1 MNYLITLFEVLRLL
15 LPAWLLDRIF
25 GDPQVLP
32 HPVTYFGKAIS
43 FFEKRLNRKKH
54 KRLKGA
60 FTAIF
65 LILAVWGLA
74 YGMEKGLSMLSPYA
88 AVLFDII
95 MIFFCLAGKT
105 LETEVKKVFEALEKS
120 LAKGR
125 EQVAR
130 IVGRDTSELS
140 AQEVRT
146 AALETLSENLSD
158 GVVAPLFWFILLG
171 VPGMLAYKMVNTLD
185 SMIGYRN
192 EKYLHFGCCAAKI
205 DDIANF
211 IPARITAV
219 LMLLVKNKL
228 SLMPFVLRYGR
239 EHASPNS
246 GYPESALAAILD
258 CRFGGPH
265 DYFRE
270 TVYKPYIGNN
280 NRRLTSKDMKTGIT
294 INRRT
299 EAVMMLIVLLARPA
313 MILLYN
319 STVITLP

>member
-211 IPARITAV
+211 IPG
-219 LMLLVKNKL
+219 ML
-228 SLMPFVLRYGR
+228 YG
-239 EHASPNS
+239 A
-246 GYPESALAAILD
+246 
-258 CRFGGPH
+258 
-265 DYFRE
+265 
-270 TVYKPYIGNN
+270 
-280 NRRLTSKDMKTGIT
+280 
-294 INRRT
+294 
-299 EAVMMLIVLLARPA
+299 
-313 MILLYN
+313 
-319 STVITLP
+319 